1 MTYIKDLFI
10 NKTISESS
18 KQLYMNNLNKLNLN
32 KPIEDLDF
40 LKNVEEIKTII
51 SKYKPTTKRSF
62 IIAVISVIKDNLELY
77 KKYFELL
84 TKMNRAVKID
94 NFKQIYNIDNLESG
108 VEITTA

>member
-10 NKTISESS
+10 NKSISESS
-18 KQLYMNNLNKLNLN
+18 KHLYMNNLNKLNLN

-62 IIAVISVIKDNLELY
+62 IISIISVIKDNPELY
-77 KKYFELL
+77 KNYFELL
-84 TKMNRAVKID
+84 TKMNREVKID

-108 VEITTA
+108 VEITT

>member
-1 MTYIKDLFI
+1 
-10 NKTISESS
+10 
-18 KQLYMNNLNKLNLN
+18 MNNLNKLNLN

-62 IIAVISVIKDNLELY
+62 IISIISVIKDNAELY
-77 KKYFELL
+77 KIYFELL

-108 VEITTA
+108 VEITT